1 MQNEAV
7 NKAINMFWRV
17 ELYSVRHFST
27 VLLTNRRKIRQ
38 QECDSE
44 FVFVHE
50 GKDKDL
56 LLKNAFYTICS
67 TRRLIYLLH

>member
-1 MQNEAV
+1 MRRYIRQSICFNELNHPV
-7 NKAINMFWRV
+7 
-17 ELYSVRHFST
+17 SDTFSA

-38 QECDSE
+38 QEFDSE
-44 FVFVHE
+44 FVFVRE

-67 TRRLIYLLH
+67 TRRLIYLLE